1 MLFLKKI
8 ENYFKHPLAKIIRL
22 ALNIKNKK
30 GKNNHVYIIDKN
42 GKKHKA
48 NFYQFILVEFSGE
61 NNIIEICESSVS
73 KFKNS
78 IFYINGNNNYV
89 KFGENARGLHNIE
102 VNIRGNN
109 SKLITGSELY
119 CGKVNFYIY
128 GDSSVIIG
136 DKCMFSFDVYIW
148 ATDGHKIYDKDK
160 NLINQNKDVKI
171 GNHVWICRGATM
183 LKGSGIGDECVL
195 GNSSMLTKDYSN
207 YTHCILA
214 GNTAKIVKEDIIW
227 EE

>member
-8 ENYFKHPLAKIIRL
+8 EKYFKHPLAKIIRL

-42 GKKHKA
+42 GKKHKT

-102 VNIRGNN
+102 VNIRGN
-109 SKLITGSELY
+109 K
-119 CGKVNFYIY
+119 
-128 GDSSVIIG
+128 
-136 DKCMFSFDVYIW
+136 
-148 ATDGHKIYDKDK
+148 
-160 NLINQNKDVKI
+160 
-171 GNHVWICRGATM
+171 
-183 LKGSGIGDECVL
+183 
-195 GNSSMLTKDYSN
+195 
-207 YTHCILA
+207 
-214 GNTAKIVKEDIIW
+214 
-227 EE
+227 